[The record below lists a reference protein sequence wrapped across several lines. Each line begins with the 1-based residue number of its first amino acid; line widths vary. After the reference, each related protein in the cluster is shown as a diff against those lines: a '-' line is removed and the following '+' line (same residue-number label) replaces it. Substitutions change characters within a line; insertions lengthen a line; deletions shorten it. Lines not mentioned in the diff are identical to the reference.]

1 MSKVNEVIAVV
12 EDQEE
17 EEVESSGAKFASIAG
32 CAKRLVTLIFSF
44 TKFKVTE
51 DLIKKI
57 DKVTLIATIILF
69 VIFNITFW
77 TYYA

>member
-12 EDQEE
+12 EDQE

-51 DLIKKI
+51 DLIKKLT
-57 DKVTLIATIILF
+57 KSL
-69 VIFNITFW
+69 
-77 TYYA
+77 

>member
-12 EDQEE
+12 EDQE

-32 CAKRLVTLIFSF
+32 CAKHLVTLIFSF

>member
-12 EDQEE
+12 EDQE

-69 VIFNITFW
+69 ITFNITFW

>member
-12 EDQEE
+12 EDQE

-32 CAKRLVTLIFSF
+32 CAERLVTLIFSF

>member
-12 EDQEE
+12 EDQE

>member
-12 EDQEE
+12 EDQE

-69 VIFNITFW
+69 VIFNITFL